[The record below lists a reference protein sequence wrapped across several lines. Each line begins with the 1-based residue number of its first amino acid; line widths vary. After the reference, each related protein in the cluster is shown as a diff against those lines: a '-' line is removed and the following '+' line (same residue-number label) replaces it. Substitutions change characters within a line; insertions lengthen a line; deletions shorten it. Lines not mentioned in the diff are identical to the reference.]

1 MNMRMH
7 HDWADERTYAMVL
20 LKHEEQVEYDRN
32 VEGQM

>member
-1 MNMRMH
+1 MNISMY
-7 HDWADERTYAMVL
+7 HDWAGERTCAMVL